1 MQESEN
7 KSPLSVKLDD
17 ALRQRLVALSE
28 SRERSVHWLMKHA
41 IEAYV
46 EHEERSDT
54 LRQETLARWKE
65 VEVGKTVD
73 NERVVEWLDTWGGD
87 SQKARPGC

>member
-1 MQESEN
+1 VQESEN

-28 SRERSVHWLMKHA
+28 SREPSVHWLMKHA